1 MGADFQL
8 ALIVPASNTVM
19 EPDLHRHAASEWVT
33 STWRILLESVTREAE
48 TKMLHEELPT
58 TLGRIVTTRPD
69 VVFFGCTSAGSLGG
83 LEHDAE
89 LAKRIEAETGSPAA
103 TVLRAV
109 VDELEAAKPGAVAVF
124 TPYIEELTASVASC
138 ITEAGFPP
146 VRARGM
152 GLRDNRAIGRVTP
165 QEIAAFVLENLG
177 GIEPDAVLLSC
188 TNWQAVDAIAPLKE
202 RLGVPVLSSNAAAIR
217 SVRNLAADIR
227 ALGSVG
233 T

>member
-19 EPDLHRHAASEWVT
+19 ESDLHRHVASECTT

-48 TKMLHEELPT
+48 TKMLREELPA
-58 TLGRIVTTRPD
+58 TLGGIATTRPD
-69 VVFFGCTSAGSLGG
+69 AVFFGCTSAGSLGG
-83 LEHDAE
+83 LEHDSE
-89 LAKRIEAETGSPAA
+89 LAKRIEAETGSRAA

-109 VDELEAAKPGAVAVF
+109 VDELEAAKPRAVALF
-124 TPYIEELTASVASC
+124 TPYEEELTSSVASC

-152 GLRDNRAIGRVTP
+152 GIRDNRAIGRVTP
-165 QEIAAFVLENLG
+165 QEIAAFVVENLG
-177 GIEPDAVLLSC
+177 SIEPDAVFLSC
-188 TNWQAVDAIAPLKE
+188 TNWQAVDAIAPLKQ
-202 RLGVPVLSSNAAAIR
+202 RLGVPVISSNAAAIR
-217 SVRNLAADIR
+217 SVRNLVADRR

>member
-19 EPDLHRHAASEWVT
+19 EPDLHRHAASECAI
-33 STWRILLESVTREAE
+33 STWRLLLESVTREAE
-48 TKMLHEELPT
+48 TQMLREELPT
-58 TLGRIVTTRPD
+58 TLGRIAMTRPD
-69 VVFFGCTSAGSLGG
+69 AVFFGCTSAGSLGG

-89 LAKRIEAETGSPAA
+89 LTKRKAETGAPAA
-103 TVLRAV
+103 TVLKAV

-124 TPYIEELTASVASC
+124 TPYIEELTSSVASC

-146 VRARGM
+146 IRARGM
-152 GLRDNRAIGRVTP
+152 GIRDNCAIGRVTP

-177 GIEPDAVLLSC
+177 GIEPDAVFLSC

-202 RLGVPVLSSNAAAIR
+202 RLGVPVLSSNAAATR
-217 SVRNLAADIR
+217 SLRNLAADIR
-227 ALGSVG
+227 ALRSVR